1 MKYRKSIQDFIIE
14 YACADTTRLRLKNIE
29 ANFDVSWAILQIEAR
44 KKLQNKLPSW
54 LSHLDVVF
62 PSILSAEQCSSELTA
77 QYKQR
82 LVQPGSLL
90 DLTGGL
96 GVDSFYFAQKVSQ
109 VIYVERFDEY
119 CRAAKVNFKAL
130 NAGNITVVQD
140 DCVHFL
146 QNNDRLFDTIYIDPA
161 RRGSGNKR
169 VFALDEC
176 EPNVLEIIPLLTRY
190 SKRLIIKVSP
200 MADLSALQSL
210 LPGIVEIHVVSV
222 KNECKEL
229 LLVIDTEYDEAKGN
243 NKPVTVLCA
252 AIDSPKDSSIFSF
265 KIDQE
270 KQLPHSAS
278 CNLIK
283 DFLYEPN
290 SSILKAG
297 AYKTVANAY
306 DVVKLH
312 KNSHL
317 YTSERYVEDFPGRK
331 FKVIETIPFNSKGIK
346 QVEKEYP
353 QLNLSTRNF
362 PLTTAELK
370 KRLKNKD
377 GGDFYLFATTL
388 STDQKILIV
397 CQKAH

>member
-109 VIYVERFDEY
+109 VIYVEQFDEY
-119 CRAAKVNFKAL
+119 CCAAKINFKAL
-130 NAGNITVVQD
+130 NADNITVIQD

-146 QNNDRLFDTIYIDPA
+146 QNNDFLFDTIYLDPA

-176 EPNVLEIIPLLTRY
+176 EPNVLEIMPLLSRY
-190 SKRLIIKVSP
+190 GKRLIIKVSP

>member
-222 KNECKEL
+222 KNECKE
-229 LLVIDTEYDEAKGN
+229 
-243 NKPVTVLCA
+243 
-252 AIDSPKDSSIFSF
+252 F
-265 KIDQE
+265 
-270 KQLPHSAS
+270 
-278 CNLIK
+278 
-283 DFLYEPN
+283 
-290 SSILKAG
+290 
-297 AYKTVANAY
+297 
-306 DVVKLH
+306 VVPMGT
-312 KNSHL
+312 
-317 YTSERYVEDFPGRK
+317 Y
-331 FKVIETIPFNSKGIK
+331 
-346 QVEKEYP
+346 
-353 QLNLSTRNF
+353 
-362 PLTTAELK
+362 
-370 KRLKNKD
+370 RLRR
-377 GGDFYLFATTL
+377 G
-388 STDQKILIV
+388 
-397 CQKAH
+397 C